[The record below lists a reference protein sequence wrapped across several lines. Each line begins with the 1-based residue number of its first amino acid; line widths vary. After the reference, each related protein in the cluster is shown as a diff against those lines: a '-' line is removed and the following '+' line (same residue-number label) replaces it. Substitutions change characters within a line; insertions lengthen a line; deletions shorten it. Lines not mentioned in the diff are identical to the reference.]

1 MNSKCGVQSKR
12 AHYYFGGL
20 LLLLKCH
27 VLTNRKKKKEKKNK
41 TTKGDNYDNYKR
53 DANYYD
59 NYKRD
64 ADSRAVTESL
74 APTVSKVLAT
84 RADALLAIKNCGT
97 R

>member
-27 VLTNRKKKKEKKNK
+27 VLTNRGKKKEKKNK
-41 TTKGDNYDNYKR
+41 TTKGDN
-53 DANYYD
+53 YD